1 MISWIQRSFQHHF
14 RTVFGVLLA
23 VTIISFIFTI
33 GAAPGIGRAGP
44 KTLRQQFFGYDLS
57 RQGASD
63 QLFTDASL
71 SVQFQAGFTAL
82 SSLDSTQL
90 QQYGFQ
96 RAAALA
102 LANQLK
108 IPAPTKDDL
117 TAFIKSLR
125 AFAGVDGQFDASR
138 YAAFRDN
145 LKTNPRL
152 SEGDISRVLNEDVRI
167 LRLQQLLA
175 GPGYALPGE
184 VRDQLVRAD
193 SMWDIAVATDSYTAF
208 KPEIPG
214 NEDAL
219 KRFFDDNAFRYDVPP
234 RVGIDYVEFRT
245 ADFLGA
251 VTVSDADVRAY
262 YDDNRQRF
270 PRPEAKKA
278 EGDNKPLQLD
288 AAAKNNPDADFA
300 AVRLQVEQALKLE
313 RAGRLATK
321 TAADLIVAIY
331 EQRLKP
337 GMPAFDD
344 FLTNSKLTARRVAPF
359 YRETVPPELGWT
371 PQIVEQA
378 LQLAADRPVSDALP
392 AAAGSIVLFWRE
404 TLPTYRPEL
413 AQAREHV
420 LADYKEN
427 ERRKLFVEFGRT
439 VRSQLEARLKAGD
452 PFDKAAAAVADAQ
465 SKLEVKTYPAFI
477 RREPP
482 KDIDPVVFSALER
495 LNQGQVSDMLLTE
508 DQGFF
513 VYVKE
518 KKLPDL
524 AETNPQYAVTRAQL
538 ARLTAGFN
546 QDFALN
552 EIVASELKKSAPDA
566 APR

>member
-14 RTVFGVLLA
+14 RMVFGVLLA

-33 GAAPGIGRAGP
+33 GASPGIGRAGP
-44 KTLRQQFFGYDLS
+44 KALRQQFFGHDLT
-57 RQGASD
+57 RQGTSD
-63 QLFTDASL
+63 QLFSDASL
-71 SVQFQAGFTAL
+71 SVQFQAGFMAL
-82 SSLDSTQL
+82 SNLDSTQL

-96 RAAALA
+96 RAAAIA

-117 TAFIKSLR
+117 TAFIKNLR
-125 AFAGVDGQFDASR
+125 VFAGPDGQFDASR

-145 LKTNPRL
+145 LKINPRL
-152 SEGDISRVLNEDVRI
+152 SEGDISRVLNDDVRI

-175 GPGYALPGE
+175 GPGYVLPNE
-184 VRDQLVRAD
+184 VRDQLVRSD
-193 SMWDIAVATDSYTAF
+193 SIWDIAVATASYPAF
-208 KPEIPG
+208 KPEIPVI
-214 NEDAL
+214 EDTL
-219 KRFFDDNAFRYDVPP
+219 KRFFEDNAFHYDVPP

-262 YDDNRQRF
+262 YDDNRKRF
-270 PRPEAKKA
+270 PRPEEKKA
-278 EGDNKPLQLD
+278 EGDKKPPQLD
-288 AAAKNNPDADFA
+288 AAAQYNPDADFA
-300 AVRLQVEQALKLE
+300 AVRPQVEQALKLE

-321 TAADLIVAIY
+321 AAADLTVAIY

-344 FLTNSKLTARRVAPF
+344 FLAKSKLTARRVAPF

-392 AAAGSIVLFWRE
+392 SAAGSIVLFWRE

-413 AQAREHV
+413 AQVREHV

-427 ERRKLFVEFGRT
+427 ERRKLFIAYSRT

-452 PFDKAAAAVADAQ
+452 SFDKAAAAVADAQ
-465 SKLEVKTYPAFI
+465 SKLEVKTYPPFI
-477 RREPP
+477 RRQPP
-482 KDIDPVVFSALER
+482 KDLDLAVFSALER

-508 DQGFF
+508 DKGFF

-524 AETNPQYAVTRAQL
+524 SETNPQYAVTRAQL
-538 ARLTAGFN
+538 ARLTATFD
-546 QDFALN
+546 QEFALN
-552 EIVASELKKSAPDA
+552 EIVASELKKSAPAA